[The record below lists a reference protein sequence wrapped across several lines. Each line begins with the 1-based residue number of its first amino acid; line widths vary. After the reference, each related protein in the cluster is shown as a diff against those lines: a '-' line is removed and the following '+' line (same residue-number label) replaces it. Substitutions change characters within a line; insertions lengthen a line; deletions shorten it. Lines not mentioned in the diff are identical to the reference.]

1 MISSLAIRNLAL
13 IENINVTFK
22 KGFSVFTGETGAGKS
37 ILLGAIGLLLG
48 DRASSDSIRS
58 GYDEAEINASFEME
72 NISPA
77 LKEILQEASLDI
89 ADDMLII
96 RRTIQ
101 KSGRNRV
108 FINQIPVP
116 LTTLKQIGDHL
127 IDLHGQH
134 DHQLLL
140 KSESANIIINELEGV
155 KKPFANFYNE
165 YQIYKETLDN
175 LKIFEK
181 EANALEQKKELLD
194 FQYSE
199 LSRLELKQDE
209 EEELENEFK
218 MLSSRSDRMESAK
231 NILSSL
237 NGETGEEPISRKFS
251 KIENELRTLSKND
264 PSASEWLNDLE
275 NTFTFISELENFCE
289 AYLSDSGTEEDAGRL
304 EFLNSRLASIQRMK
318 KKYQCDFIGL
328 IEKTADLKK
337 DLESIENRDAEREYL
352 QKQVNQKFTEAMKAG
367 EALSDARVKY
377 AAKFDAAITKEM
389 ARLGFSS
396 GAIKTSFIKTDTLS
410 PNGLEDIHFEVRTNA
425 GEPFRS
431 LTKTASGGEISRIM
445 LAIKTVLNS
454 SESVPTL
461 IFDEIDTGIGG
472 KLAIEVAN
480 SLYTLSSDHQV
491 LCISH
496 LHQIASKADNHYSIY
511 KHEVDGRTVTEINEL
526 AKSER
531 IDEISRM
538 LGGDS
543 DAARKHAEELLA

>member
-1 MISSLAIRNLAL
+1 MISSLSIRNLAL
-13 IENINVTFK
+13 IENISVTFK

-58 GYDEAEINASFEME
+58 GFEEAEINAAFELE
-72 NISPA
+72 NVSSA
-77 LKEILQEASLDI
+77 LKTVLAEASLDI
-89 ADDMLII
+89 SDEMLII

-101 KSGRNRV
+101 KNGRNRV

-116 LTTLKQIGDHL
+116 LATLKQIGDHL

-140 KSESANIIINELEGV
+140 RAESANIIINELEGV
-155 KKPFANFYNE
+155 IQPFNAFQNE
-165 YQIYKETLDN
+165 FKIYKETLDK
-175 LKIFEK
+175 LKNFEK

-199 LSRLELKQDE
+199 LSKLDLKQGE
-209 EEELENEFK
+209 EEELEEEFK
-218 MLSSRSDRMESAK
+218 MLSSRSDRLESAK
-231 NILSSL
+231 SILSSL
-237 NGETGEEPISRKFS
+237 SGSGDEDPITRKLSR
-251 KIENELRTLSKND
+251 IESELRSLAKND
-264 PSASEWLNDLE
+264 SSASEWLNDLE
-275 NTFTFISELENFCE
+275 GTYTFISELENFCE

-304 EFLNSRLASIQRMK
+304 EYLNSRLASIQRMK
-318 KKYQCDFIGL
+318 KKYNCDYAGL
-328 IEKTADLKK
+328 IEKTAELKRDL
-337 DLESIENRDAEREYL
+337 DSIENRDAERDFL
-352 QKQVNQKFTEAMKAG
+352 QKEVNLKFTDAMKAA
-367 EALSDARVKY
+367 ELLSKNRAESSD
-377 AAKFDAAITKEM
+377 KFDKAITKEM

-396 GAIKTSFIKTDTLS
+396 GALKTAFTKTESLTI
-410 PNGLEDIHFEVRTNA
+410 NGMEEIHFEVRTNA

-431 LTKTASGGEISRIM
+431 LVKTASGGEISRIM

-480 SLYTLSSDHQV
+480 SLYSLSSNHQV

-511 KHEVDGRTVTEINEL
+511 KHEVDGRTITEIKDL
-526 AKSER
+526 DKDQR

>member
-1 MISSLAIRNLAL
+1 MISSLSIRNLAL

-48 DRASSDSIRS
+48 DRASSESIRS
-58 GYDEAEINASFEME
+58 GFDEAEINASFELE
-72 NISPA
+72 KISPA
-77 LKEILQEASLDI
+77 LEVILKDASLNI
-89 ADDMLII
+89 SDDLLII

-101 KSGRNRV
+101 KNGRNKV

-155 KKPFANFYNE
+155 KAPFVNFQKE
-165 YQIYKETLDN
+165 FSVYKETLDK
-175 LKIFEK
+175 LKNFEK
-181 EANALEQKKELLD
+181 EANALEQKKELLE
-194 FQYSE
+194 FQYTE
-199 LSRLELKQDE
+199 LSKLELKHGE
-209 EEELENEFK
+209 EEELEEEFK
-218 MLSSRSDRMESAK
+218 LLSSRSDRMESAK

-237 NGETGEEPISRKFS
+237 NGDSGEDSVSRKLS
-251 KIENELRTLSKND
+251 KIENELRSLSKND
-264 PSASEWLNDLE
+264 PSASDWLNDLE

-304 EFLNSRLASIQRMK
+304 EYLNSRLASIQRMK
-318 KKYQCDFIGL
+318 KKYNCDFTGL
-328 IEKTADLKK
+328 IEKTADLKR
-337 DLESIENRDAEREYL
+337 DLDSIENRDAERQFL
-352 QKQVNQKFTEAMKAG
+352 QRQVNQKFSEAMKAA
-367 EALSDARVKY
+367 EILTKARINS
-377 AAKFDAAITKEM
+377 ASQFDAAITNEM
-389 ARLGFSS
+389 SRLGFSS
-396 GAIKTSFIKTDTLS
+396 GAIKTAFTEVENLS
-410 PNGLEDIHFEVRTNA
+410 INGMEEIHFEVRTNA

-472 KLAIEVAN
+472 KLAIEVAK
-480 SLYTLSSDHQV
+480 SLYSLSLDHQV

-526 AKSER
+526 DKKDR

-543 DAARKHAEELLA
+543 EAARKHAEELLA